1 LLILLN
7 VLTDESSNIKGK
19 KVKLSYILGRLI
31 SAVPTILLLTVI
43 VFFSLHLVPGNV
55 VDIMLG
61 TQNYLN
67 EEQIQNLYNDLGL
80 DKPIIVQYF
89 SWLKGIFTFDLGHSL
104 RSGKAVSTLISEKFP
119 ITFELAL
126 MSIFFSLIIGIP
138 MGLISAVKQNT
149 KYDYAFRVI
158 GLVGLSA
165 PVFWIGAIFIVFISS
180 LFSGFSLFGFVP
192 FLEDPLKNIQVM
204 LIPSITLGIMIAA
217 QIMRMTRNAMLD
229 VLSQDY
235 IKVAKAKGLKGNKVI
250 FKHALRN
257 GMIPVIT
264 TAGIQLGYL
273 IGGTIVVESMFAI
286 PGMGRL
292 LLQAV
297 NQRDYPVVQGLVA
310 FIGILIVVLN
320 IIIDI
325 LYSIIDPR
333 IELSD

>member
-1 LLILLN
+1 M
-7 VLTDESSNIKGK
+7 
-19 KVKLSYILGRLI
+19 KLSYILGRLI
-31 SAVPTILLLTVI
+31 SAIPTILLLTII

-67 EEQIQNLYNDLGL
+67 EEQIQKLYNDLGL

-89 SWLKGIFTFDLGHSL
+89 TWLKGIVTFDLGSSL
-104 RSGKAVSTLISEKFP
+104 RSGKAVSSLIAEKFP

-138 MGLISAVKQNT
+138 MGLASAVKQNSG
-149 KYDYAFRVI
+149 YDYAFRVI
-158 GLVGLSA
+158 GLIGLSA
-165 PVFWIGAIFIVFISS
+165 PVFWIGAIFIVIISS
-180 LFSGFSLFGFVP
+180 LFSGFSLFGFVS
-192 FLEDPLKNIQVM
+192 FMEDPFKNLQIM
-204 LIPSITLGIMIAA
+204 LVPAVTLGIMIAA
-217 QIMRMTRNAMLD
+217 QIMRMTRNSMLD
-229 VLSQDY
+229 VMSQDY
-235 IKVAKAKGLKGNKVI
+235 IKVAKAKGLKGKKVI

-297 NQRDYPVVQGLVA
+297 NQRDYPVVQGIVA
-310 FIGILIVVLN
+310 FIGILIVLLN
-320 IIIDI
+320 ILIDI
-325 LYSIIDPR
+325 LYSVIDPR

>member
-1 LLILLN
+1 M
-7 VLTDESSNIKGK
+7 
-19 KVKLSYILGRLI
+19 KLSYILGRLI
-31 SAVPTILLLTVI
+31 SAIPTILLLTII

-67 EEQIQNLYNDLGL
+67 EEQTQKLYSDLGL

-89 SWLKGIFTFDLGHSL
+89 TWLKGIFTFDLGTSL
-104 RSGKAVSTLISEKFP
+104 RSGKAVSSLIAEKFP
-119 ITFELAL
+119 ITLELAL

-138 MGLISAVKQNT
+138 LGLVSAVKQNSQ
-149 KYDYAFRVI
+149 YAYTFRVI
-158 GLVGLSA
+158 GLIGLSA
-165 PVFWIGAIFIVFISS
+165 PVFWIGAIFIVIISS
-180 LFSGFSLFGFVP
+180 TFSDFSLFGYVDFFQDPFKNLQIMLVP
-192 FLEDPLKNIQVM
+192 SV
-204 LIPSITLGIMIAA
+204 TLGIMIAA
-217 QIMRMTRNAMLD
+217 QIMRMTRNSMLD

-235 IKVAKAKGLKGNKVI
+235 IKVAKAKGLKGNRVI

-264 TAGIQLGYL
+264 TAGIQMGYL

-297 NQRDYPVVQGLVA
+297 NQRDYPVVQGIVA
-310 FIGILIVVLN
+310 FIGIMIVVLN
-320 IIIDI
+320 ILIDI
-325 LYSIIDPR
+325 LYSVIDPR
-333 IELSD
+333 IDLSD

>member
-1 LLILLN
+1 M
-7 VLTDESSNIKGK
+7 
-19 KVKLSYILGRLI
+19 KLSYILGRLI
-31 SAVPTILLLTVI
+31 SAIPTILLLTII

-67 EEQIQNLYNDLGL
+67 EEQVQKLYNDLGL

-89 SWLKGIFTFDLGHSL
+89 TWLKGIFTFDLGSSL
-104 RSGKAVSTLISEKFP
+104 RSGKAVSTLIADKFP
-119 ITFELAL
+119 VTLELAL

-138 MGLISAVKQNT
+138 MGLVSAVKQNSG
-149 KYDYAFRVI
+149 YDYTFRVI
-158 GLVGLSA
+158 GLIGLSA
-165 PVFWIGAIFIVFISS
+165 PVFWIGAIFIVIISS

-192 FLEDPLKNIQVM
+192 FLEDPLLNLQVM
-204 LIPSITLGIMIAA
+204 LVPAITLGIMIAA
-217 QIMRMTRNAMLD
+217 QIMRMTRNSMLD
-229 VLSQDY
+229 VMSQDY
-235 IKVAKAKGLKGNKVI
+235 IKVAKAKGLKGKKVI

-297 NQRDYPVVQGLVA
+297 NQRDYPVVQGIVA

-320 IIIDI
+320 ILIDI
-325 LYSIIDPR
+325 LYSVIDPR

>member
-1 LLILLN
+1 
-7 VLTDESSNIKGK
+7 
-19 KVKLSYILGRLI
+19 VKLSYILGRLI
-31 SAVPTILLLTVI
+31 SAIPTILLLTII

-67 EEQIQNLYNDLGL
+67 EEQVQKLYSDLGL
-80 DKPIIVQYF
+80 DQPIIVQYF
-89 SWLKGIFTFDLGHSL
+89 KWLKGIFTFDLGTSL
-104 RSGKAVSTLISEKFP
+104 RSGKAVSTLIAEKFP
-119 ITFELAL
+119 ITLELAL
-126 MSIFFSLIIGIP
+126 ISIFFSLIIGIP
-138 MGLISAVKQNT
+138 LGLISAVKQNS
-149 KYDYAFRVI
+149 KYDYTFRVI
-158 GLVGLSA
+158 GLIGLSA
-165 PVFWIGAIFIVFISS
+165 PVFWIGAIFIVVISS
-180 LFSGFSLFGFVP
+180 NFSNFSLFGFVNFIQDP
-192 FLEDPLKNIQVM
+192 FKNLQIM
-204 LIPSITLGIMIAA
+204 LVPSITLGIMIAA
-217 QIMRMTRNAMLD
+217 QIMRMTRNSMLD

-235 IKVAKAKGLKGNKVI
+235 IKVAKAKGLKSKKVI

-297 NQRDYPVVQGLVA
+297 NQRDYPVVQGIVA
-310 FIGILIVVLN
+310 FIGIMIVVLN
-320 IIIDI
+320 ILIDI
-325 LYSIIDPR
+325 LYSVIDPR

>member
-1 LLILLN
+1 M
-7 VLTDESSNIKGK
+7 
-19 KVKLSYILGRLI
+19 KLSYILGRLI
-31 SAVPTILLLTVI
+31 SAIPTILLLTII

-67 EEQIQNLYNDLGL
+67 EEQIQKLYNDLGL

-89 SWLKGIFTFDLGHSL
+89 TWLKGIVTFDLGSSL
-104 RSGKAVSTLISEKFP
+104 RSGKPVSSLIAEKFP

-138 MGLISAVKQNT
+138 MGLASAVKQNSG
-149 KYDYAFRVI
+149 YDYAFRVI
-158 GLVGLSA
+158 GLIGLSA
-165 PVFWIGAIFIVFISS
+165 PVFWIGAIFIVIISS
-180 LFSGFSLFGFVP
+180 LFSGFSLFGFVS
-192 FLEDPLKNIQVM
+192 FMEDPFKNLQIM
-204 LIPSITLGIMIAA
+204 LVPAVTLGIMIAA
-217 QIMRMTRNAMLD
+217 QIMRMTRNSMLD
-229 VLSQDY
+229 VMSQDY
-235 IKVAKAKGLKGNKVI
+235 IKVAKAKGLKGKKVI

-297 NQRDYPVVQGLVA
+297 NQRDYPVVQGIVA
-310 FIGILIVVLN
+310 FIGILIVLLN
-320 IIIDI
+320 ILIDI
-325 LYSIIDPR
+325 LYSVIDPR

>member
-1 LLILLN
+1 
-7 VLTDESSNIKGK
+7 
-19 KVKLSYILGRLI
+19 VKLSYILGRLI
-31 SAVPTILLLTVI
+31 SAIPTILLLTII

-67 EEQIQNLYNDLGL
+67 EEQVQKLYNDLGL

-89 SWLKGIFTFDLGHSL
+89 TWLNGIITFDLGSSL
-104 RSGKAVSTLISEKFP
+104 RSGKAVSTLIAEKFP
-119 ITFELAL
+119 VTFELAL

-138 MGLISAVKQNT
+138 MGLASAVKQNSGT
-149 KYDYAFRVI
+149 DYTFRVI
-158 GLVGLSA
+158 GLIGLSA
-165 PVFWIGAIFIVFISS
+165 PVFWIGAIFIVIISS
-180 LFSGFSLFGFVP
+180 LFSGFSLFGYVSFI
-192 FLEDPLKNIQVM
+192 EDPFKNLQVM
-204 LIPSITLGIMIAA
+204 LVPAVTLGIMIAA
-217 QIMRMTRNAMLD
+217 QIMRMTRNSMLD

-235 IKVAKAKGLKGNKVI
+235 IKVAKAKGLKRNKVI

-273 IGGTIVVESMFAI
+273 VGGTIVVESMFAI

-297 NQRDYPVVQGLVA
+297 NQRDYPVVQGIVA

-320 IIIDI
+320 ILIDI
-325 LYSIIDPR
+325 LYSVIDPR

>member
-1 LLILLN
+1 M
-7 VLTDESSNIKGK
+7 
-19 KVKLSYILGRLI
+19 KLSYILGRLI
-31 SAVPTILLLTVI
+31 SAIPTILLLTII

-67 EEQIQNLYNDLGL
+67 EEQVQKLYSDLGL
-80 DKPIIVQYF
+80 DQPIIVQYF
-89 SWLKGIFTFDLGHSL
+89 KWLKGIFTFDLGTSL
-104 RSGKAVSTLISEKFP
+104 RSGKAVSTLIAEKFP
-119 ITFELAL
+119 ITLELAL
-126 MSIFFSLIIGIP
+126 ISIFFSLIIGIP
-138 MGLISAVKQNT
+138 LGLISAVKQNS
-149 KYDYAFRVI
+149 KYDYTFRVI
-158 GLVGLSA
+158 GLIGLSA
-165 PVFWIGAIFIVFISS
+165 PVFWIGAIFIVVISS
-180 LFSGFSLFGFVP
+180 NFSNFSLFGFVNFIQDP
-192 FLEDPLKNIQVM
+192 FKNLQIM
-204 LIPSITLGIMIAA
+204 LVPSITLGIMIAA
-217 QIMRMTRNAMLD
+217 QIMRMTRNSMLD

-235 IKVAKAKGLKGNKVI
+235 IKVAKAKGLKSKKVI

-297 NQRDYPVVQGLVA
+297 NQRDYPVVQGIVA
-310 FIGILIVVLN
+310 FIGIMIVVLN
-320 IIIDI
+320 ILIDI
-325 LYSIIDPR
+325 LYSVIDPR